1 MKKSKLLAGSLC
13 LATALLS
20 VGTAFGQS
28 ARPQIVGVGS
38 SALFP
43 AVTIAALNGDP
54 ITGAAACGQFI
65 WTGGGFVSG
74 VALAAGVD
82 PRLTSNASEPGNI
95 SIVYDNAT
103 TPESVCVYLSVDSV
117 VGQRLFFAQATTST
131 NSTGVQNGFI
141 SLNAAAESTA
151 SENKISGITDTATC
165 DSTHENPGTGST
177 SCYLPTAVYNVV
189 NAANFNVAF
198 TDIRPEDGI
207 FATNRASC
215 APANPASTG
224 GISTCL
230 GYKPGLYVGGQYPA
244 VLSSYNSTS
253 IANVVPYGIPTSSI
267 PGSAGAG
274 TYSFGSATY
283 GIGVDPI
290 SGLAVPQTY
299 TIGIGADPVL
309 VIVSTITDTQ
319 LAALTNVNSHVL
331 SQLYSGYAG
340 FVGDLNGG
348 GARGN
353 ALNIIQREPTSGT
366 YNTFEWQAI
375 RDRDA
380 LYGNSQEL
388 NIAAPSTSSYQCYT
402 PGSSSSGPFP
412 LPTVPCQNPLYSFG
426 YSGGAGTGTHTRAI
440 GTGEMVTAVS
450 SFEDAIG
457 YAFWGLPSFKGKT
470 SIKYL
475 TLDGVDPLYA
485 NYPTG
490 GQFPSACTGI
500 GTSSISCTYSGGTW
514 PLPTFANI
522 VNGGYRVWS
531 ILRAVRDKTAPSYQT
546 TTLTGTITIDGLIQ
560 ASQDQAFQS
569 SSFVPRI
576 PDFVPYLV
584 CNSGSTPATCA
595 ASAFTF
601 NLPVFRSHSGQSQ
614 NYPNN
619 GLDLNPPTATSNP
632 GVSIYTGLP
641 ESGGEMN
648 GAVVSVASEAA
659 YVNYGGPAFEGEYY
673 DIQQ

>member
-177 SCYLPTAVYNVV
+177 SCYLPAAVYNVV

-619 GLDLNPPTATSNP
+619 GLDLNPPSATSNP

>member
-20 VGTAFGQS
+20 VGASFGQS
-28 ARPQIVGVGS
+28 ARPQVVGVGS

-43 AVTIAALNGDP
+43 AVSIAALNGDP

-177 SCYLPTAVYNVV
+177 TCYLPTAVYNVV

-198 TDIRPEDGI
+198 TDIRPEDGV
-207 FATNRASC
+207 FATNRAGC

-253 IANVVPYGIPTSSI
+253 IANVVPYGIPTSPI
-267 PGSAGAG
+267 PGSVGAG

-290 SGLAVPQTY
+290 SSLSIPSTY

-309 VIVSTITDTQ
+309 VIVNTSTDTQ
-319 LAALTNVNSHVL
+319 LAALTNVNSHAL
-331 SQLYSGYAG
+331 SQLYSGWAA

-348 GARGN
+348 SRGN
-353 ALNIIQREPTSGT
+353 ALNVIQREPTSGT
-366 YNTFEWQAI
+366 YNTFEWQAV

-412 LPTVPCQNPLYSFG
+412 LPTVTCQNPLLG
-426 YSGGAGTGTHTRAI
+426 YGYTGSTSSGTHTRAI

-450 SFEDAIG
+450 
-457 YAFWGLPSFKGKT
+457 
-470 SIKYL
+470 
-475 TLDGVDPLYA
+475 
-485 NYPTG
+485 
-490 GQFPSACTGI
+490 
-500 GTSSISCTYSGGTW
+500 
-514 PLPTFANI
+514 
-522 VNGGYRVWS
+522 
-531 ILRAVRDKTAPSYQT
+531 
-546 TTLTGTITIDGLIQ
+546 
-560 ASQDQAFQS
+560 
-569 SSFVPRI
+569 
-576 PDFVPYLV
+576 
-584 CNSGSTPATCA
+584 
-595 ASAFTF
+595 
-601 NLPVFRSHSGQSQ
+601 
-614 NYPNN
+614 
-619 GLDLNPPTATSNP
+619 
-632 GVSIYTGLP
+632 
-641 ESGGEMN
+641 
-648 GAVVSVASEAA
+648 
-659 YVNYGGPAFEGEYY
+659 
-673 DIQQ
+673 

>member
-20 VGTAFGQS
+20 VGASFGQS
-28 ARPQIVGVGS
+28 ARPQVVGVGS

-43 AVTIAALNGDP
+43 AVSIAALNGDP

-74 VALAAGVD
+74 VAMAAGVD

-141 SLNAAAESTA
+141 SLNAAAETTVGA
-151 SENKISGITDTATC
+151 GKISGITDTATC

-177 SCYLPTAVYNVV
+177 ACFLPSAVYSVV
-189 NAANFNVAF
+189 NSANFNVAF

-215 APANPASTG
+215 FPANPASTG

-253 IANVVPYGIPTSSI
+253 IANVVPYGIPTSPI
-267 PGSAGAG
+267 PGSAGVG

-283 GIGVDPI
+283 GIGEDPLTSLSI
-290 SGLAVPQTY
+290 PGVY
-299 TIGIGADPVL
+299 TIGIGADPIL
-309 VIVSTITDTQ
+309 VIVNSGSDAT
-319 LAALTNVNSHVL
+319 LAAVSNVNSHVL
-331 SQLYSGYAG
+331 SQLYSGYAA

-348 GARGN
+348 GTKGN
-353 ALNIIQREPTSGT
+353 ALNVIQREPTSGT

-388 NIAAPSTSSYQCYT
+388 SFPVPSTSNFNCFT
-402 PGSSSSGPFP
+402 PPSTPTYA
-412 LPTVPCQNPLYSFG
+412 LPTVVCDNPLFQFG
-426 YSGGAGTGTHTRAI
+426 FSGSASTGTHTRAI
-440 GTGEMVTAVS
+440 GTGEMVSAVAGVS
-450 SFEDAIG
+450 DGIG

-470 SIKYL
+470 TIKYL

-485 NYPTG
+485 TNQTG
-490 GQFPSACTGI
+490 GLFPSACTGV
-500 GTSSISCTYSGGTW
+500 GTAAISCTYSGGTW
-514 PLPTFANI
+514 PLPTFANV

-531 ILRAVRDKTAPSYQT
+531 ILRAARDKVPPTYQQ
-546 TTLTGTITIDGLIQ
+546 TTLTGTITIDRLIQ
-560 ASQDQAFQS
+560 AAQDQAFQS

-576 PDFVPYLV
+576 PDFVPYVV
-584 CNSGSTPATCA
+584 CNSGSTVSTCE

-619 GLDLNPPTATSNP
+619 GLNVNPPTATSNA
-632 GVSIYTGLP
+632 GLSIYTGLP
-641 ESGGEMN
+641 ESGGDMN
-648 GAVVSVASEAA
+648 GAAVSVASEAA
-659 YVNYGGPAFEGEYY
+659 YVNYGGPAFEGQYY
-673 DIQQ
+673 NIQQ